1 MAYTNIK
8 KEVKEKIEKSEKQ
21 KEIQKE
27 KTKIKKLLADV
38 EKEKVKAVESVID
51 NAAFMA
57 VTLREL
63 MITLEEKGLIEE
75 YQNGANQKGIKKSC
89 EVEIYNTM
97 IKNYIS
103 AMKQLL
109 DLSPTGQ
116 KIIDDGLDGYLHGKS

>member
-51 NAAFMA
+51 NASFMA

-63 MITLEEKGLIEE
+63 MLTLEEKGLIEE
-75 YQNGANQKGIKKSC
+75 LSLIHIFLSPN
-89 EVEIYNTM
+89 
-97 IKNYIS
+97 IKNLIS
-103 AMKQLL
+103 SKMR
-109 DLSPTGQ
+109 
-116 KIIDDGLDGYLHGKS
+116 